1 MREDEVRFVW
11 LFVLFDLPVGTK
23 AQRRD
28 ATKFRNFLKDDG
40 YFMLQYSVYARVCR
54 GEDGATKHIARV
66 TRNLP
71 TTGSVRALQ
80 VTDRQYGRMRL
91 LLGQSHPTEK
101 AGSAQLVLL

>member
-1 MREDEVRFVW
+1 MRQEEIRFVW

-23 AQRRD
+23 GQRRD
-28 ATKFRNFLKDDG
+28 ATKFRTFLKDDG
-40 YFMLQYSVYARVCR
+40 YFMLQYSVYARICK

-71 TTGSVRALQ
+71 STGSVRALQ

-91 LLGQSHPTEK
+91 LLGQARPSERV
-101 AGSAQLVLL
+101 GSSQLVLL